1 MSSENREVVY
11 AGFDE
16 ALWKAGVAGGAF
28 SGTKDPDAVWY
39 LLSAGDKKVAIASA
53 TPGPGE
59 LTNIAYYVDP
69 EQREKGYGTK
79 IASHVSDRHEKASFL
94 MMKSNG
100 GSIKVALAALR
111 SKFSMTM
118 GHNVVRLTKE
128 AGLFGGKKSKPSLM
142 DIMRQMETGE
152 IPALTY
158 VKKPK
163 HGDPHLQTLM
173 RFTVA
178 QRRNIIRQATLG
190 RGDPLVIPSDVKLPK
205 TATDIKKSP
214 QDTVGTALESKIHES
229 FTVAAD
235 RIFRSGMVSVNERK
249 ALSGAIGDMLNRF
262 RSKVDAD
269 VYGRKM
275 TDNAHEHLKSAVSEQ
290 AVERVI
296 QTRFIQT
303 KAKSI
308 NSSKTLERNV
318 GRAAEVVA
326 RKPVTAISRED
337 LKKALATKRYVQSN
351 LPAGTKGG
359 DIHNAIRAAEATK
372 SHQMQLPG

>member
-1 MSSENREVVY
+1 MSSEKREVVY
-11 AGFDE
+11 VGFDE

-28 SGTKDPDAVWY
+28 SGTKDPEATWY

-59 LTNIAYYVDP
+59 LTNVAYYVVP
-69 EQREKGYGTK
+69 ECREKGYGTK
-79 IASHVSDRHEKASFL
+79 IASHVSDRHENASFL
-94 MMKSNG
+94 MMKSND

-111 SKFSMTM
+111 NKFSMTM
-118 GHNVVRLTKE
+118 GHNTVRLTKTADE
-128 AGLFGGKKSKPSLM
+128 IFHDNRGEDEKK
-142 DIMRQMETGE
+142 
-152 IPALTY
+152 
-158 VKKPK
+158 KKPFNV
-163 HGDPHLQTLM
+163 GMLADD
-173 RFTVA
+173 A
-178 QRRNIIRQATLG
+178 
-190 RGDPLVIPSDVKLPK
+190 VIAARKAFKAPK
-205 TATDIKKSP
+205 IATDTAKSP
-214 QDTVGTALESKIHES
+214 KDTVGTTLESKIHES

-275 TDNAHEHLKSAVSEQ
+275 TDNAHEHLKSAISEQ
-290 AVERVI
+290 AVERAV

-326 RKPVTAISRED
+326 RKPTTAISRED
-337 LKKALATKRYVQSN
+337 LKKALSAKRYIQSN

-359 DIHNAIRAAEATK
+359 DIHNAIRAAEPSK